1 MPDGKIGTFTGRL
14 VDPLDL
20 RPEDIDIWDIVHSLS
35 LKCRYN
41 GHCFSYFSV
50 AEHSV
55 LLSKAVPPRLAKV
68 ALLHDAAEAYFCD
81 LPRPIK
87 ALLPAYAEAE
97 HRALG
102 RILLE
107 FLDVSFIEA
116 GILLKE
122 LAPYDH
128 RICVDEMEALMPELP
143 GYDPR
148 ERIGE
153 PLGVKIKGW
162 SPFVAQKRF
171 FNRYAELFS

>member
-20 RPEDIDIWDIVHSLS
+20 HPEDIDIWDIAHSLS

-41 GHCFSYFSV
+41 GHVFTFYSV

-55 LLSKAVPPRLAKV
+55 LLSKAAPEHLAKV

-87 ALLPAYAEAE
+87 ELLPAYVEAE
-97 HRALG
+97 RGALWY
-102 RILLE
+102 ILVG
-107 FLDVSFIEA
+107 F
-116 GILLKE
+116 GIDPGQLVE
-122 LAPYDH
+122 LAPFDR
-128 RICVDEMEALMPELP
+128 RICVDEMDALMPELP

-148 ERIGE
+148 ERLGE

-171 FNRYAELFS
+171 FNRYSELFS